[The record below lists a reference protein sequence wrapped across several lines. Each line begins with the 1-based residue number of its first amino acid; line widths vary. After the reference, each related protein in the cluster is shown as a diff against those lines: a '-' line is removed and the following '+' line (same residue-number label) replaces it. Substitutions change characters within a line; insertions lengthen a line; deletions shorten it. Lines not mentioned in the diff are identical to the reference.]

1 MKLRVGFVGAGAMAE
16 ALIRGLIKSGAA
28 PRQIIASDVQAARLK
43 YIKSQ
48 YGVKTVANN
57 QTIYESS
64 DVVVLA
70 VKPQNLGEVLVE
82 LAGLTQPLTDNGKT
96 LPLIVSIAAGIS
108 IKFVED
114 SLPVPFPVIRAMPNT
129 PSVVGQGAT
138 AISPGSCARHEHE
151 TQCRSIFEAVGIVVT
166 VPEVQMDAVTGLSGS
181 GPAYGYVIIE
191 ALADAGVRVG
201 LPRAVALGLA
211 AQTLAGAA
219 RMVLETG
226 QHPGV
231 LKDQVTSPGGTT
243 ISGLQVMERGGIR
256 GILIDTVVA
265 ATDRS
270 KELKR

>member
-48 YGVKTVANN
+48 YGIKTSANN
-57 QTIYESS
+57 RSIYENS

-70 VKPQNLGEVLVE
+70 VKPQNLEEVLVE
-82 LAGLTQPLTDNGKT
+82 LADITQVLTESVKG

-108 IKFVED
+108 IKFVEEA
-114 SLPVPFPVIRAMPNT
+114 LPVPYPVIRAMPNT
-129 PSVVGQGAT
+129 PAVVGQGAT
-138 AISPGSCARHEHE
+138 AISPGSSTRREHE
-151 TQCRSIFEAVGIVVT
+151 TQCRSIFEAVGIVVN
-166 VPEVQMDAVTGLSGS
+166 VPEAQMDAVTGLSGS

-219 RMVLETG
+219 KMVLETG

-243 ISGLQVMERGGIR
+243 IAGLQVMERGGIR
-256 GILIDTVVA
+256 GILMDTVA
-265 ATDRS
+265 AAADRS

>member
-16 ALIRGLIKSGAA
+16 ALIRGLLKSGAM
-28 PRQIIASDVQAARLK
+28 PRQLTASDVQSARLSYLK
-43 YIKSQ
+43 GQ
-48 YGVKTVANN
+48 YGIKTSSTNRPV
-57 QTIYESS
+57 YENS
-64 DVVVLA
+64 DVVIFA
-70 VKPQNLGEVLVE
+70 VKPQNLEEVLLE
-82 LAGLTQPLTDNGKT
+82 LAGFAPEILESGRK
-96 LPLIVSIAAGIS
+96 LPLLVSIAAGIS
-108 IKFVED
+108 LKFVED

-138 AISPGSCARHEHE
+138 ALSSGNHARPEHE

-181 GPAYGYVIIE
+181 GPAYGYIIIE

-201 LPRAVALGLA
+201 LPRSVALGLA
-211 AQTLAGAA
+211 AQTMAGAA
-219 RMVLETG
+219 RMVSETG

-243 ISGLQVMERGGIR
+243 IVGLQVMEKGGLR

-265 ATDRS
+265 AANRS